1 VSLRSFLCAIFTH
14 APMRPPT
21 LAFLCLALALLGLAA
36 ATFKLRLS
44 PLPVGDETTH
54 VLMAQSLWEDGDLLF
69 GQLDLRRAYRTW
81 NEGPAG
87 LTVLTLDGGRT
98 VRYAEPIAWALA
110 AAPAWALFGAAGLP
124 MLNMALFLGML
135 SAAAG
140 LFHDSNPLFLGGFF
154 FASASFGY
162 VFRGS
167 PEVFLMAC
175 VFFALLLWRRAREQP
190 DPLWSLLGA
199 GALLAA
205 ASLHQPALALLGAAL
220 AADLAF
226 AGRAERWKRAV
237 LLLGAGA
244 LAFGLLGLVQ
254 WRMTGVW
261 RPADPPE
268 GVQRRSFEADFPI
281 ETPQDVWQGY
291 GKDQGS
297 PADGFRLLARNVG
310 SFLVGRHTGLIPYFP
325 FGVLALALL
334 ARDRSRGLLLAAMGA
349 IVLLG
354 LVLQPHR
361 WHGGPEALG
370 NARLAVLYP
379 ALLFLP
385 GRLPAR
391 WSLIPAYTA
400 AGLWTAVAVAG
411 AIVPPPPHTGEI
423 PTFQALPLEL
433 TLLGE
438 GVQLPGYA
446 VRNWGQGLWIVPR
459 ATFWVD
465 EGQPDGVW
473 VRGASTSEIVVIS
486 PKPLRQVRFRA
497 RSFAEENELVAAS
510 GAERVLVRFDSEGKR
525 SGAPVTLALEP
536 AASGLGFLPSGDRV
550 YRFTLS
556 VSDGII
562 PARRLPGNPDPRY
575 LGVFLD
581 FNGKEP

>member
-1 VSLRSFLCAIFTH
+1 
-14 APMRPPT
+14 MRPRT
-21 LAFLCLALALLGLAA
+21 LAFLCLALTLLGLAA

-44 PLPVGDETTH
+44 PVPVGDETTH
-54 VLMAQSLWEDGDLLF
+54 VLMAQSLWEDGDLLY
-69 GQLDLRRAYRTW
+69 GPPDLRRAYRTW

-87 LTVLTLDGGRT
+87 LTLLTSDGGRT
-98 VRYAEPIAWALA
+98 ARYAEPIAWALA
-110 AAPAWALFGAAGLP
+110 AAPAWALLGAAGLP
-124 MLNMALFLGML
+124 VLNMALFLGML
-135 SAAAG
+135 ASAAW
-140 LFHDSNPLFLGGFF
+140 LFREPHPLFLGGFF

-175 VFFALLLWRRAREQP
+175 VFLALLLWRRQQP
-190 DPLWSLLGA
+190 AAA

-205 ASLHQPALALLGAAL
+205 ASLHQPALALLAL
-220 AADLAF
+220 AMAADLAL
-226 AGRAERWKRAV
+226 ARRWKGAAFLV
-237 LLLGAGA
+237 VAGA
-244 LAFGLLGLVQ
+244 LSFGLLGLLQ

-261 RPADPPE
+261 NPADPRE
-268 GVQRRSFEADFPI
+268 GVQRRPFEADFPL
-281 ETPQDVWQGY
+281 ESPQDVWQGY
-291 GKDQGS
+291 GKDQGT
-297 PADGFRLLARNVG
+297 PTAGVRLLARNLW

-325 FGVLALALL
+325 FALLALALMV
-334 ARDRSRGLLLAAMGA
+334 RDRSRWLLLAAMGV
-349 IVLLG
+349 ILLVS
-354 LVLQPHR
+354 LLLDPHR
-361 WHGGPEALG
+361 WHGGPGALG

-385 GRLPAR
+385 GRLSAR
-391 WSLIPAYTA
+391 WSLVPPYAA

-411 AIVPPPPHTGEI
+411 AVVPPPPHAGEI
-423 PTFQALPLEL
+423 PTFRALPLEL

-465 EGQPDGVW
+465 EGDPDGVW
-473 VRGASTSEIVVIS
+473 VRGASVSEVVVVS
-486 PKPLRQVRFRA
+486 PQPLEEIRFLA
-497 RSFAEENELVAAS
+497 RSLAEENELVAES
-510 GAERVLVRFDSEGKR
+510 GAERVLVRFDTEGKR

-536 AASGLGFLPSGDRV
+536 AAAGLGIFPSGDWI

-562 PARRLPGNPDPRY
+562 PARRLPGNQDPRY

-581 FNGKEP
+581 P

>member
-1 VSLRSFLCAIFTH
+1 
-14 APMRPPT
+14 MRPRT
-21 LAFLCLALALLGLAA
+21 LAFVCLALSLLGLAA

-44 PLPVGDETTH
+44 PVPVGDETTH
-54 VLMAQSLWEDGDLLF
+54 VLMARSLWEDGDLLY
-69 GQLDLRRAYRTW
+69 GAPDLRRAYRTW

-87 LTVLTLDGGRT
+87 LALLTADGGRT
-98 VRYAEPIAWALA
+98 LRYAEPVAWALA
-110 AAPAWALFGAAGLP
+110 AAPAWAVLGAAGLP
-124 MLNMALFLGML
+124 VLNMALFLGML
-135 SAAAG
+135 ASAAW
-140 LFHDSNPLFLGGFF
+140 LFQEPHPVQSPLYLGGFF

-175 VFFALLLWRRAREQP
+175 VFFALLFWRRQRPGA
-190 DPLWSLLGA
+190 A

-205 ASLHQPALALLGAAL
+205 ASLHQPALALHGLAV
-220 AADLAF
+220 AADLAL
-226 AGRAERWKRAV
+226 ARRWKGVA
-237 LLLGAGA
+237 LLVVAGA
-244 LAFGLLGLVQ
+244 FSFGLLGLLQ

-261 RPADPPE
+261 SPADPPE
-268 GVQRRSFEADFPI
+268 GVQRRTFETGFPI

-291 GKDQGS
+291 GRDQG
-297 PADGFRLLARNVG
+297 AAVGGVGGVRLLARNAW

-334 ARDRSRGLLLAAMGA
+334 ARDRSRWLLLGAMGA
-349 IVLLG
+349 IVLLS
-354 LVLQPHR
+354 LLLQPHR

-385 GRLPAR
+385 ARLPR
-391 WSLIPAYTA
+391 SWSPIPAYAA

-423 PTFQALPLEL
+423 PTFRALPLEL

-438 GVQLPGYA
+438 GVQLPGYG

-459 ATFWVD
+459 ATFWAD
-465 EGQPDGVW
+465 EGNPDGVW
-473 VRGASTSEIVVIS
+473 VRGASTSEVVVVS
-486 PKPLRQVRFRA
+486 PRPLEEIRFQA
-497 RSFAEENELVAAS
+497 RSFAEENELVVES
-510 GAERVLVRFDSEGKR
+510 GAERVLVRFDTEGKR
-525 SGAPVTLALEP
+525 SGTPVSLALEP
-536 AASGLGFLPSGDRV
+536 AAAGLGVLPSGDWI

-562 PARRLPGNPDPRY
+562 PARRLPGSQDPRY

-581 FNGKEP
+581 P